1 MKNNVSLS
9 DSGWNLQ
16 SSYTQISDKL
26 FSELKPDAVTNPS
39 TVIVNNEL
47 AEKLG
52 LNLKGIS
59 EEDLSN
65 LFSGNSLPHGSKPF
79 AQAYAG
85 HQFGQ
90 FTILGDGRAHIVG
103 EQVTPDGEIFDIQ
116 YKGSGRTPYSR
127 GGDGK
132 AALGP
137 MLREYLISEAMYYLG
152 IPTTRSLAVV
162 ETGEKVYR
170 EVPLKGSILTRVASS
185 HIRIGTFQFL
195 AAHKDYEGMK
205 SLLDFSIKRHFSNL
219 KFSENLAIEFIKAVM
234 QKQINLIVEWMRVGF
249 IHGVMNTDNSTISGE
264 TIDYGPCAFMDHYD
278 ANTVFSSIDTQG
290 RYSFANQPSIIQW
303 NLVRLAECL
312 LPLIDKDEKRS
323 IEIAQNLINTFSS
336 LFKDKWLQMMKKKLG
351 IKDQSEDDE
360 ELINNLIKWM
370 QQKKPDFTNT
380 FCNLM
385 NYDHADDEEFE
396 DDEFNKWKR
405 EWKKR
410 VESNE
415 YLDVMI
421 SCNPTLIPRNY
432 LVEEALSEAETEGK
446 FDKFNEL
453 NEIISSPYQLKKVNI
468 KYLETPS
475 KTNIPY
481 KTFCGT

>member
-351 IKDQSEDDE
+351 INDHSEDDE

-396 DDEFNKWKR
+396 DDEFNNWKR

-410 VESNE
+410 VESKE

-432 LVEEALSEAETEGK
+432 LVEEALSEAETDGK

>member
-103 EQVTPDGEIFDIQ
+103 EQVTPEGEIFDIQ

-312 LPLIDKDEKRS
+312 LPLIDKNEKRS

-351 IKDQSEDDE
+351 IKDKSEDDE

-396 DDEFNKWKR
+396 DDEFNNWKR

-410 VESNE
+410 VESKE

-432 LVEEALSEAETEGK
+432 LVEEALSEAETDGK

>member
-26 FSELKPDAVTNPS
+26 ISELKPDAVTNPS

-47 AEKLG
+47 AKKLG
-52 LNLKGIS
+52 LNLKGMS
-59 EEDLSN
+59 KKDLSN
-65 LFSGNSLPHGSKPF
+65 LFSGNTLPHGSKPF

-137 MLREYLISEAMYYLG
+137 MLREYLISEAMYFLG

-323 IEIAQNLINTFSS
+323 IETAQNLINTFSS

-351 IKDQSEDDE
+351 INDHSEDDE

-396 DDEFNKWKR
+396 DDEFNNWKR

-410 VESNE
+410 VESKE
-415 YLDVMI
+415 YIDVMM

-432 LVEEALSEAETEGK
+432 LVEEALSEAETDGK

-453 NEIISSPYQLKKVNI
+453 NQIISSPYQLKKVNI

-475 KTNIPY
+475 KTSIPY

>member
-9 DSGWNLQ
+9 DSGWNFQ

-152 IPTTRSLAVV
+152 VPTTRSLAVV

-351 IKDQSEDDE
+351 INDHSEDDE

-396 DDEFNKWKR
+396 DDEFNNWKR
-405 EWKKR
+405 EWKER
-410 VESNE
+410 VESKE

-432 LVEEALSEAETEGK
+432 LVEEALSEAETDGK

>member
-396 DDEFNKWKR
+396 DDEFNNWKR

-410 VESNE
+410 VESKE

-432 LVEEALSEAETEGK
+432 LVEEALSEAETDGK

-468 KYLETPS
+468 NYLETPS

>member
-1 MKNNVSLS
+1 MPEK
-9 DSGWNLQ
+9 
-16 SSYTQISDKL
+16 
-26 FSELKPDAVTNPS
+26 SEC
-39 TVIVNNEL
+39 I
-47 AEKLG
+47 
-52 LNLKGIS
+52 
-59 EEDLSN
+59 
-65 LFSGNSLPHGSKPF
+65 

-137 MLREYLISEAMYYLG
+137 MLREYLISEAMYYLS

-351 IKDQSEDDE
+351 INDQSEDDE
-360 ELINNLIKWM
+360 ELINNLTKWM

-396 DDEFNKWKR
+396 DDEFNNWKR

-410 VESNE
+410 VESKE

>member
-26 FSELKPDAVTNPS
+26 ISELKPDAVTNPS

-52 LNLKGIS
+52 LNLNGIS
-59 EEDLSN
+59 EKDLSN
-65 LFSGNSLPHGSKPF
+65 LFSGNSLPYGSKPF

-234 QKQINLIVEWMRVGF
+234 QTQINLIVEWMRVGF

-312 LPLIDKDEKRS
+312 LPLIHKDEKRS

-351 IKDQSEDDE
+351 INDHSEDDE

-396 DDEFNKWKR
+396 DDEFNNWKR

-410 VESNE
+410 VESKK
-415 YLDVMI
+415 YLDVMM

-432 LVEEALSEAETEGK
+432 LVEEALSEAETDGK

>member
-323 IEIAQNLINTFSS
+323 IEMAQNLINTFSS

-380 FCNLM
+380 FCN
-385 NYDHADDEEFE
+385 
-396 DDEFNKWKR
+396 
-405 EWKKR
+405 
-410 VESNE
+410 
-415 YLDVMI
+415 
-421 SCNPTLIPRNY
+421 
-432 LVEEALSEAETEGK
+432 
-446 FDKFNEL
+446 
-453 NEIISSPYQLKKVNI
+453 
-468 KYLETPS
+468 
-475 KTNIPY
+475 
-481 KTFCGT
+481 

>member
-137 MLREYLISEAMYYLG
+137 MLREYLISEAMYHLG

-195 AAHKDYEGMK
+195 AAHKDYDGLQA
-205 SLLDFSIKRHFSNL
+205 LLDFSIKRHFRNIN
-219 KFSENLAIEFIKAVM
+219 FSKNVAIEFIQSVM
-234 QKQINLIVEWMRVGF
+234 QKQIKLIVDWMRVGF

-264 TIDYGPCAFMDHYD
+264 TIDYGPCAFMDSYD
-278 ANTVFSSIDTQG
+278 AKTVFSSIDTQG
-290 RYSFANQPSIIQW
+290 RYSFANQPSIIHW

-312 LPLIDKDEKRS
+312 LPLIDKNEKKS
-323 IEIAQNLINTFSS
+323 IEIAQNTLNDFSS
-336 LFKDKWLQMMKKKLG
+336 LFKDEWLQMMRKKIG
-351 IKDQSEDDE
+351 IEDQSDEDE
-360 ELINNLIKWM
+360 ELINNLVKWM
-370 QQKKPDFTNT
+370 QSKNPDFTNT

-385 NYDHADDEEFE
+385 NYEHANDEVFE
-396 DDEFNKWKR
+396 DNDFDTWKKN
-405 EWKKR
+405 WKKR
-410 VESNE
+410 VKSKE
-415 YLDVMI
+415 YLKTMI
-421 SCNPTLIPRNY
+421 NINPVLIPRNY
-432 LVEEALSEAETEGK
+432 LVEEALNEAETNNK
-446 FDKFNEL
+446 LDKFNDL
-453 NEIISSPYQLKKVNI
+453 NRAISSPYQLKNVHI
-468 KYLETPS
+468 KYLMTPS

>member
-137 MLREYLISEAMYYLG
+137 MLREYLISEAMYHLG

-195 AAHKDYEGMK
+195 AAHKDYDGMQA
-205 SLLDFSIKRHFSNL
+205 LLDFSIKRHFRNI
-219 KFSENLAIEFIKAVM
+219 KFSKNVAIEFIQSVM
-234 QKQINLIVEWMRVGF
+234 QKQIKLIVDWMRVGF

-264 TIDYGPCAFMDHYD
+264 TIDYGPCAFMDSYD
-278 ANTVFSSIDTQG
+278 AKTVFSSIDTQG
-290 RYSFANQPSIIQW
+290 RYSFANQPSIIHW

-312 LPLIDKDEKRS
+312 LPLIDKNEKKS
-323 IEIAQNLINTFSS
+323 IEIAQNTLNDFSS
-336 LFKDKWLQMMKKKLG
+336 LFKDEWLQMMRKKIG
-351 IKDQSEDDE
+351 IEDQSDEDE
-360 ELINNLIKWM
+360 ELINNLVKWM
-370 QQKKPDFTNT
+370 QSKNPDFTNT

-385 NYDHADDEEFE
+385 NYEHANDEVFE
-396 DDEFNKWKR
+396 DNDFDTWKKN
-405 EWKKR
+405 WKKR
-410 VESNE
+410 
-415 YLDVMI
+415 I
-421 SCNPTLIPRNY
+421 
-432 LVEEALSEAETEGK
+432 
-446 FDKFNEL
+446 
-453 NEIISSPYQLKKVNI
+453 
-468 KYLETPS
+468 
-475 KTNIPY
+475 
-481 KTFCGT
+481 

>member
-26 FSELKPDAVTNPS
+26 FSELKPDVVTNPS

-351 IKDQSEDDE
+351 INDHSEDDE

-396 DDEFNKWKR
+396 DDEFNNWKR

-410 VESNE
+410 VESKE

-432 LVEEALSEAETEGK
+432 LVEEALSEAETDGK

>member
-16 SSYTQISDKL
+16 RSYTQISDKL

-396 DDEFNKWKR
+396 DDEFNNWKR
-405 EWKKR
+405 EWKER
-410 VESNE
+410 VESKE
-415 YLDVMI
+415 YLDVMM

-432 LVEEALSEAETEGK
+432 LVEEALSEAETDGK

>member
-59 EEDLSN
+59 EENLSN

-103 EQVTPDGEIFDIQ
+103 EQVTPEGEIFDIQ

-312 LPLIDKDEKRS
+312 LPLIDKDEKKS

-396 DDEFNKWKR
+396 DDEFNNWKR

-410 VESNE
+410 VESKE

-432 LVEEALSEAETEGK
+432 LVEEALSEAETDGK

>member
-26 FSELKPDAVTNPS
+26 ISELKPDAVTNPS

-47 AEKLG
+47 AKKLG
-52 LNLKGIS
+52 LNLNGIS
-59 EEDLSN
+59 EKDLSN
-65 LFSGNSLPHGSKPF
+65 LFSGNTLPHGSKPF

-137 MLREYLISEAMYYLG
+137 MLREYLISEAMYHLG

-195 AAHKDYEGMK
+195 AAHKDYDGMQA
-205 SLLDFSIKRHFSNL
+205 LLDFSIKRHFRNIN
-219 KFSENLAIEFIKAVM
+219 FSKNVAIEFIQSVM
-234 QKQINLIVEWMRVGF
+234 QKQIKLIVDWMRVGF

-264 TIDYGPCAFMDHYD
+264 TIDYGPCAFMDSYD
-278 ANTVFSSIDTQG
+278 AKTVFSSIDTQG
-290 RYSFANQPSIIQW
+290 RYSFANQPSIIHW

-312 LPLIDKDEKRS
+312 LPLIDKNEKKS
-323 IEIAQNLINTFSS
+323 IEIAQNTLNDFSS
-336 LFKDKWLQMMKKKLG
+336 LFKDEWLQMMRKKIG
-351 IKDQSEDDE
+351 IEDQSDEDE
-360 ELINNLIKWM
+360 ELINNLVKWM
-370 QQKKPDFTNT
+370 QSKNPDFTNT

-385 NYDHADDEEFE
+385 NYEHANDEVFE
-396 DDEFNKWKR
+396 DNDFGTWKKN
-405 EWKKR
+405 WKKR
-410 VESNE
+410 VKSKE
-415 YLDVMI
+415 YLKTMI
-421 SCNPTLIPRNY
+421 NINPVLIPRNY
-432 LVEEALSEAETEGK
+432 LVEEALNEAETNNK
-446 FDKFNEL
+446 LDKFNDL
-453 NEIISSPYQLKKVNI
+453 NRAISSPYQLKNVHI
-468 KYLETPS
+468 KYLMTPS

>member
-26 FSELKPDAVTNPS
+26 ISELKPDAVTNPS

-47 AEKLG
+47 AKKLG
-52 LNLKGIS
+52 LNLKGMS
-59 EEDLSN
+59 KKDLSN
-65 LFSGNSLPHGSKPF
+65 LFSGNTLPHGSKPF

-137 MLREYLISEAMYYLG
+137 MLREYLISEAMYHLG

-195 AAHKDYEGMK
+195 AAHKDYDGMQA
-205 SLLDFSIKRHFSNL
+205 LLDFSIKRHFRNIN
-219 KFSENLAIEFIKAVM
+219 FSKNVAIEFIQSVM
-234 QKQINLIVEWMRVGF
+234 QKQIKLIVDWMRVGF

-264 TIDYGPCAFMDHYD
+264 TIDYGPCAFMDSYD
-278 ANTVFSSIDTQG
+278 AKTVFSSIDTQG
-290 RYSFANQPSIIQW
+290 RYSFANQPSIIHW

-312 LPLIDKDEKRS
+312 LPLIDKNEKKS
-323 IEIAQNLINTFSS
+323 IEIAQNTLNDFSS
-336 LFKDKWLQMMKKKLG
+336 LFKDEWLQMMRKKIG
-351 IKDQSEDDE
+351 IEDQSDEDE
-360 ELINNLIKWM
+360 ELINNLVKWM
-370 QQKKPDFTNT
+370 QSKNPDFTNT

-385 NYDHADDEEFE
+385 NYEHANDEVFE
-396 DDEFNKWKR
+396 DNDFDTWKKN
-405 EWKKR
+405 WKKR
-410 VESNE
+410 VNNKE
-415 YLDVMI
+415 YLKTMI
-421 SCNPTLIPRNY
+421 NINPVLIPRNY
-432 LVEEALSEAETEGK
+432 LVEEALNEAETNNK
-446 FDKFNEL
+446 LDKFNDL
-453 NEIISSPYQLKKVNI
+453 NRAISSPYQLKNVHI
-468 KYLETPS
+468 KYLMTPS

>member
-323 IEIAQNLINTFSS
+323 IEIAQNLINTFSL

-360 ELINNLIKWM
+360 ALINNLIKWM

-396 DDEFNKWKR
+396 DDEFNNWKR

-410 VESNE
+410 VESKE

-432 LVEEALSEAETEGK
+432 LVEEALSEAETDGK

-453 NEIISSPYQLKKVNI
+453 NAIISSPYQLKKVNI

>member
-219 KFSENLAIEFIKAVM
+219 KFSENSAIEFIKAVM

-323 IEIAQNLINTFSS
+323 IEMAQNLINTFSS
-336 LFKDKWLQMMKKKLG
+336 LFKDKWLQMMRKKLG
-351 IKDQSEDDE
+351 IKDLSEDDE

-396 DDEFNKWKR
+396 DDEFDNWKR

-410 VESNE
+410 VESKE

-432 LVEEALSEAETEGK
+432 LVEEALSEAETDGK

>member
-396 DDEFNKWKR
+396 DDEFNNWKR

-410 VESNE
+410 VESKE
-415 YLDVMI
+415 YLDVMM

-432 LVEEALSEAETEGK
+432 LVEEALSEAETDGK

-453 NEIISSPYQLKKVNI
+453 NEIISSPYHLKKVNI

>member
-351 IKDQSEDDE
+351 IKDKSEDDE

-396 DDEFNKWKR
+396 DDEFNNWKR

-410 VESNE
+410 VESKE
-415 YLDVMI
+415 YLDVMM

-432 LVEEALSEAETEGK
+432 LVEEALSEAETDGK

-453 NEIISSPYQLKKVNI
+453 NAIISSPYQLKKVNI

>member
-396 DDEFNKWKR
+396 DDEFNNWKR

-410 VESNE
+410 VESKE
-415 YLDVMI
+415 YLDVMK

-432 LVEEALSEAETEGK
+432 LVEEALSEAETDGK

>member
-16 SSYTQISDKL
+16 SNYTQISDKL
-26 FSELKPDAVTNPS
+26 FSELKPDIVTNPS

-47 AEKLG
+47 AKKLG

-59 EEDLSN
+59 EKDLSN
-65 LFSGNSLPHGSKPF
+65 LFSGNQLPNGAKPF

-103 EQVTPDGEIFDIQ
+103 EQVTPEGEIFDIQ

-137 MLREYLISEAMYYLG
+137 MLREYLISEAMHHLG

-195 AAHKDYEGMK
+195 AAHKDYEGMQA
-205 SLLDFSIKRHFSNL
+205 LLDFSIKRHFCNL
-219 KFSENLAIEFIKAVM
+219 KFTKHVTVEFIQAVM
-234 QKQINLIVEWMRVGF
+234 QKQIKLIVDWMRVGF

-264 TIDYGPCAFMDHYD
+264 TIDYGPCAFMDSYD
-278 ANTVFSSIDTQG
+278 AKTVFSSIDTQG
-290 RYSFANQPSIIQW
+290 RYSFANQPSIIHW
-303 NLVRLAECL
+303 NLVRLAESL
-312 LPLIDKDEKRS
+312 LPLIDKNEKKS
-323 IEIAQNLINTFSS
+323 IEIAQNALNEFSS
-336 LFKDKWLQMMKKKLG
+336 LFKNEWLQMMRKKIG
-351 IKDQSEDDE
+351 IDDRSEEDE
-360 ELINNLIKWM
+360 ELISNLVNWM
-370 QQKKPDFTNT
+370 QNKGPDFTNT

-385 NYDHADDEEFE
+385 NYNHANDEVFG
-396 DDEFNKWKR
+396 DNDFGT
-405 EWKKR
+405 WKKNWQER
-410 VESNE
+410 VKNKE
-415 YLDVMI
+415 YLKTMI
-421 SCNPTLIPRNY
+421 NTNPVLIPRNY
-432 LVEEALSEAETEGK
+432 LVEEALNEAETKGK
-446 FDKFNEL
+446 LNKFNDL
-453 NEIISSPYQLKKVNI
+453 NKAISSPYHIEKVNI
-468 KYLETPS
+468 KYLITPS

>member
-323 IEIAQNLINTFSS
+323 IETAQNLINTFSS
-336 LFKDKWLQMMKKKLG
+336 LFKDKWLQMMRKKLG

-396 DDEFNKWKR
+396 DDEFNNWKR

-410 VESNE
+410 VESKE
-415 YLDVMI
+415 YLDVMMN
-421 SCNPTLIPRNY
+421 CNPTLIPRNY
-432 LVEEALSEAETEGK
+432 LVEEALSEAETDGK

>member
-396 DDEFNKWKR
+396 DDEFNNWKR

-410 VESNE
+410 VESKE
-415 YLDVMI
+415 YLDVMM

-432 LVEEALSEAETEGK
+432 LVEEALSEAETDGK

-453 NEIISSPYQLKKVNI
+453 NEIISSPYQLKQVHI

>member
-323 IEIAQNLINTFSS
+323 IEIAQNLINTFSL

-396 DDEFNKWKR
+396 DDEFNNWKR

-410 VESNE
+410 VESKE
-415 YLDVMI
+415 YLDVMM

-432 LVEEALSEAETEGK
+432 LVEEALSEAETDGK

-453 NEIISSPYQLKKVNI
+453 NEIISSPYQLKQVNI

>member
-26 FSELKPDAVTNPS
+26 FSELKPDAVINPS
-39 TVIVNNEL
+39 TVIINNEL

-323 IEIAQNLINTFSS
+323 IEIAQNLINTFNS

-396 DDEFNKWKR
+396 DVEFNNWKR

-410 VESNE
+410 VESKE
-415 YLDVMI
+415 YLDVMM

-432 LVEEALSEAETEGK
+432 LVEEALSEAETDGK

>member
-26 FSELKPDAVTNPS
+26 ISELKPDAVTNPS

-47 AEKLG
+47 AKKLG
-52 LNLKGIS
+52 LNLKGMS
-59 EEDLSN
+59 KKDLSN
-65 LFSGNSLPHGSKPF
+65 LFSGNTLPHGSKPF

-137 MLREYLISEAMYYLG
+137 MLREYLISEAMYHLG

-195 AAHKDYEGMK
+195 AAHKDYDGMQA
-205 SLLDFSIKRHFSNL
+205 LLDFSIKRHFRNIN
-219 KFSENLAIEFIKAVM
+219 FSKNVAIEFIQSVM
-234 QKQINLIVEWMRVGF
+234 QKQIKLIVDWMRVGY

-264 TIDYGPCAFMDHYD
+264 TIDYGPCAFMDSYD
-278 ANTVFSSIDTQG
+278 AKTVFSSIDTQG
-290 RYSFANQPSIIQW
+290 RYSFANQPSIIHW

-312 LPLIDKDEKRS
+312 LPLIDKNEKKS
-323 IEIAQNLINTFSS
+323 IEIAQNTLNDFSS
-336 LFKDKWLQMMKKKLG
+336 LFKDEWLQMMRKKIG
-351 IKDQSEDDE
+351 IEDQSDEDE
-360 ELINNLIKWM
+360 ELINNLVKWM
-370 QQKKPDFTNT
+370 QSKNPDFTNT

-385 NYDHADDEEFE
+385 NYEHANDEVFE
-396 DDEFNKWKR
+396 DNDFDT
-405 EWKKR
+405 WKKNLKNR
-410 VESNE
+410 VKSKE
-415 YLDVMI
+415 YLKTMI
-421 SCNPTLIPRNY
+421 NVNPVLIPRNY
-432 LVEEALSEAETEGK
+432 LVEEALNEAETNNK
-446 FDKFNEL
+446 LDKFNDL
-453 NEIISSPYQLKKVNI
+453 NRAISSPYQLKNVHI
-468 KYLETPS
+468 KYLMTPS

>member
-396 DDEFNKWKR
+396 DDEFNNWKR

-410 VESNE
+410 VESKE

-432 LVEEALSEAETEGK
+432 LVEEALSEAETDGK

-453 NEIISSPYQLKKVNI
+453 NEIISSPYQLKKINI